1 MNGDGRVTGP
11 IRTQGAISSLVLN
24 DHQGSLQVSRTFQI
38 LTPDAQYSDDATVER
53 QMAGE
58 DAHWHVF
65 KERGAGWRVIPEQ
78 LIGDADA
85 LVVWHETLIDQ
96 PFIDRLQRCKV
107 IVRAGVGFDHIDLEA
122 AARADIPVCNTPDY
136 GTSEVADHALAL
148 LLALTRGIT
157 AYHEHLRL
165 DPVGNYD
172 FTRAPLVRR
181 IRGTVMGIVGLGRI
195 GTATALRAKA
205 FGMRVIAY
213 DPYLPS
219 GTEIAVG
226 VERTGSLEALL
237 AASDVVSLH
246 APLTSETRGMIDKAA
261 LKAMKDDA
269 ILINTARGAIVDTGA
284 LIAGLAAGDI
294 AGAGIDVLPEEPP
307 QSDDPMALCYAD
319 LDRSGVKDRLIL
331 TPHAAWSSPE
341 SQADARRLSAETAI
355 LYLREGR
362 LRNLVNQDELRR
374 AGVTLHGD

>member
-1 MNGDGRVTGP
+1 MF
-11 IRTQGAISSLVLN
+11 
-24 DHQGSLQVSRTFQI
+24 HI

-58 DAHWHVF
+58 DAQWHVF
-65 KERGAGWRVIPEQ
+65 KERGAGWRAIPEQ

-122 AARADIPVCNTPDY
+122 AARAAIPVCNTPDY

-205 FGMRVIAY
+205 FGMRVIAF

-226 VERTGSLEALL
+226 VERVGSLEALL
-237 AASDVVSLH
+237 SVSDVVSLH
-246 APLTSETRGMIDKAA
+246 APLTAETRGMIDAAA
-261 LKAMKDDA
+261 LKAMKCGA

-284 LIAGLAAGDI
+284 LLAALAAGDI
-294 AGAGIDVLPEEPP
+294 AGAGIDVLPQEPP
-307 QSDDPMALCYAD
+307 RSDDPMALCYAD
-319 LDRSGVKDRLIL
+319 LDRSGVKDRLIV

-341 SQADARRLSAETAI
+341 SQTDARRLSAETAM
-355 LYLREGR
+355 LCLRQGR
-362 LRNLVNQDELRR
+362 LRNLVNGAELKR
-374 AGVTLHGD
+374 AGFRS

>member
-1 MNGDGRVTGP
+1 
-11 IRTQGAISSLVLN
+11 
-24 DHQGSLQVSRTFQI
+24 
-38 LTPDAQYSDDATVER
+38 
-53 QMAGE
+53 MAGE

-65 KERGAGWRVIPEQ
+65 KERGAGWRAIPEQ

-122 AARADIPVCNTPDY
+122 AARAAIPVCNTPDY

-205 FGMRVIAY
+205 FGMRVIAF

-226 VERTGSLEALL
+226 VERVGSLEALL
-237 AASDVVSLH
+237 SASDVVSLH
-246 APLTSETRGMIDKAA
+246 APLTA
-261 LKAMKDDA
+261 
-269 ILINTARGAIVDTGA
+269 
-284 LIAGLAAGDI
+284 
-294 AGAGIDVLPEEPP
+294 
-307 QSDDPMALCYAD
+307 
-319 LDRSGVKDRLIL
+319 
-331 TPHAAWSSPE
+331 
-341 SQADARRLSAETAI
+341 
-355 LYLREGR
+355 
-362 LRNLVNQDELRR
+362 
-374 AGVTLHGD
+374 

>member
-1 MNGDGRVTGP
+1 MSG
-11 IRTQGAISSLVLN
+11 
-24 DHQGSLQVSRTFQI
+24 TFQI

-53 QMAGE
+53 RTAGE
-58 DAHWHVF
+58 DARWHVF
-65 KERGAGWRVIPEQ
+65 RERGDGWRAIPED
-78 LIGDADA
+78 LIADADA
-85 LVVWHETLIDQ
+85 LVVWHEAAIGQ
-96 PFIDRLQRCKV
+96 PFIDRLKRCKV
-107 IVRAGVGFDHIDLEA
+107 IVRAGVGFDHIDLQA
-122 AARADIPVCNTPDY
+122 AARAGIPVCNTPDY

-157 AYHEHLRL
+157 AYHDHLRL
-165 DPVGNYD
+165 DPVANYD

-195 GTATALRAKA
+195 GTATALRARA

-246 APLTSETRGMIDKAA
+246 APLTPETRGMIGKAA
-261 LKAMKDDA
+261 LKAMKRDA
-269 ILINTARGAIVDTGA
+269 ILINTARGAIVDTAA

-294 AGAGIDVLPEEPP
+294 AGAGIDVLPQEPP
-307 QSDDPMALCYAD
+307 QSDDPVALCYAD
-319 LDRSGVKDRLIL
+319 LDRSGVKDRLIV
-331 TPHAAWSSPE
+331 TPHAAWSSPQ
-341 SQADARRLSAETAI
+341 SQTDARRLSAETAM
-355 LYLREGR
+355 LRLREGR
-362 LRNLVNQDELRR
+362 LRNLVNRDELRR
-374 AGVTLHGD
+374 AGFNL

>member
-1 MNGDGRVTGP
+1 MSG
-11 IRTQGAISSLVLN
+11 
-24 DHQGSLQVSRTFQI
+24 TFQI

-53 QMAGE
+53 QTSGE
-58 DAHWHVF
+58 DAQWHVF
-65 KERGAGWRVIPEQ
+65 RERGDGWRAIPEH
-78 LIGDADA
+78 LIADADA
-85 LVVWHETLIDQ
+85 LVVWHEAAIDQ
-96 PFIDRLQRCKV
+96 PFIDRLKRCKA
-107 IVRAGVGFDHIDLEA
+107 IVRAGVGFDHIDLQA
-122 AARADIPVCNTPDY
+122 AARAGIPVCNTPDY

-165 DPVGNYD
+165 DPVANYD

-181 IRGTVMGIVGLGRI
+181 IRGTTMGIVGLGRI

-237 AASDVVSLH
+237 ATSDVVSLH
-246 APLTSETRGMIDKAA
+246 APLTAETRGMIDKAA
-261 LKAMKDDA
+261 LKAMKRNA
-269 ILINTARGAIVDTGA
+269 ILINTARGAIVDTAA

-294 AGAGIDVLPEEPP
+294 AGAGIDVLPQEPP
-307 QSDDPMALCYAD
+307 QSDDPVALCYAD
-319 LDRSGVKDRLIL
+319 LDRSGVKDRLIV
-331 TPHAAWSSPE
+331 TPHAAWSSPQ
-341 SQADARRLSAETAI
+341 SQADARRLSAETAM
-355 LYLREGR
+355 LRLREGR
-362 LRNLVNQDELRR
+362 LRNLVNRDELRR
-374 AGVTLHGD
+374 AGFDL